1 MLIYHSIAISPLIY
15 KSLVRLMQ
23 IISNLGDALRINHT
37 ILGIHM
43 MGNEAKVDELG
54 FVIPEKNLDL
64 AACHV
69 FVRIPCKAYF
79 DNLVQKP

>member
-1 MLIYHSIAISPLIY
+1 MWTYHSIVLSLQIY
-15 KSLVRLMQ
+15 RLLVRF
-23 IISNLGDALRINHT
+23 IEINKLGDALRINHT

-69 FVRIPCKAYF
+69 FVRIPCKAYYSSI
-79 DNLVQKP
+79 